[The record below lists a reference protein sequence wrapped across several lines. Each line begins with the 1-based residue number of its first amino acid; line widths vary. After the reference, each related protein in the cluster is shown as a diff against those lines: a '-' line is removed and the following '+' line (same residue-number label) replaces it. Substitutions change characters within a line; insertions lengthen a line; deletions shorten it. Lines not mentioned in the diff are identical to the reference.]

1 MRFFDIGQEAS
12 GFIAIG
18 QEAVGFI
25 AIGQLAVGFIAIG
38 QLARGVF
45 VVGQLA
51 VGVVAVGQLAVG
63 VWGGVG
69 MVTIAGR
76 WVKGI
81 GVAIWP
87 RPDGPK
93 LPKAISLEEVR
104 AGQPGFVRLKVQPAT
119 NEVGGSDLLLTYQG
133 EPLEAEVGAAAS
145 SSLRDLLAE
154 AWQSSSGRLPSPFRL
169 LAEDNAR
176 VLVRLEQKQK
186 MEPSES
192 AGYREAAP
200 VSDYLEAS
208 KVVPL
213 PPPPWTLPGFWW
225 KTGARSAATLLVVAV
240 WAAVVTAPF
249 YDYLFTT
256 TKPFP

>member
-51 VGVVAVGQLAVG
+51 IGVVAVGQLAVG

-119 NEVGGSDLLLTYQG
+119 NEVGGSGLLLTYQG

-145 SSLRDLLAE
+145 SSLRD
-154 AWQSSSGRLPSPFRL
+154 L